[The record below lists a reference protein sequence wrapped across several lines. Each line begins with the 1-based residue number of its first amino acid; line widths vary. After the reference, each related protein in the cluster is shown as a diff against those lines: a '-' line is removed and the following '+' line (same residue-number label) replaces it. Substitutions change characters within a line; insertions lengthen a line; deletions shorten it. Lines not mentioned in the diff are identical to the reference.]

1 MDSYI
6 VEVAILYIAYLAKE
20 MGKIAAFTISLFG
33 DNPAYAA
40 GSNIEGKVILELNEP
55 KKVQGI
61 CITLS
66 GIAYVDWREDRP
78 ESGHGAHD
86 HHHHRHHH
94 HHGHSQMNTIHY
106 HDSQAI
112 FNDIVL
118 QLWGNGRDAQE
129 IAAGKYEFPFKFQLP
144 SDLVLPTSFESGMLH
159 ARLQRNARGHGYIRY
174 FLAASMSRPW
184 KFNHVAKRAI
194 TVVETIDTN
203 LPHLKQSLSS
213 SNEKTI
219 CCLCCASGPISLSA
233 MTDRGAYCPGESI
246 AISTEVENHSSRRIT
261 AVQASLKQEIAFF
274 ARGNYM
280 HRTKLIQRIKG
291 QGVEPGGTSNWSNE
305 LLPIPA
311 TVPSIG
317 TSCRVLN
324 VSYFLIVTLD
334 IPGAIDLHVALPITI
349 GSVPFRG
356 TQPIADNTATVPSPQ
371 SSVPPPAGNPYPPP
385 TGPSV
390 IQNAYPPVD
399 GTFNYAAAYPPV
411 NIGDDQYT
419 LGETQYAPV
428 YGFVTNYQYAPPPSY
443 SDSIV
448 KVQGPEEENN

>member
-1 MDSYI
+1 
-6 VEVAILYIAYLAKE
+6 

-33 DNPAYAA
+33 DNPAYVA
-40 GSNIEGKVILELNEP
+40 GSNIEGKVILELSEP

-66 GIAYVDWREDRP
+66 GIAYVDWREDPPR
-78 ESGHGAHD
+78 SDHAHGAHG
-86 HHHHRHHH
+86 HHHRHHRH
-94 HHGHSQMNTIHY
+94 ADHSHVNTIHY
-106 HDSQAI
+106 QNSQAI

-144 SDLVLPTSFESGMLH
+144 SDLVLPTSFESGMLRS
-159 ARLQRNARGHGYIRY
+159 AYRSARGHGYIRY
-174 FLAASMSRPW
+174 FLAASISRPW

-194 TVVETIDTN
+194 TVVESIDTN

-219 CCLCCASGPISLSA
+219 CCLCCASGPISLSV
-233 MTDRGAYCPGESI
+233 MTDRSGYCPGESI

-261 AVQASLKQEIAFF
+261 AVQASVKQETVFF
-274 ARGNYM
+274 ASGNYM
-280 HRTKLIQRIKG
+280 RKTKLIQRI
-291 QGVEPGGTSNWSNE
+291 QGPGMEPGGTSNWSNE

-334 IPGAIDLHVALPITI
+334 VPGAIDLHVTLPITI
-349 GSVPFRG
+349 GSIPFRG
-356 TQPIADNTATVPSPQ
+356 TQPIANNTATVPSPQ
-371 SSVPPPAGNPYPPP
+371 SCNWVPPPPAENSYPPP
-385 TGPSV
+385 TGPPV
-390 IQNAYPPVD
+390 IQNAYPPVA

-448 KVQGPEEENN
+448 KVQGPEEEKQLI